1 MNQNQLSISRWMA
14 IAAIFFSGLATCIA
28 YFKWEIFDFAI
39 YPIILLSVF
48 IWFCSVVWFLWG
60 WLKNA
65 NLSGNERQGISSS
78 SYILAFLPICYI
90 FLMVTDESRT
100 RVSVEITNGDKE
112 ITDVRIF
119 GEGSIFLNQD
129 TLQLDTLGEKAHL
142 VYHAK
147 AATAP
152 GMRGNIILECNLGPK
167 AIRKIIAGPFTNTP
181 SNIQTS
187 WHITLDDSFLKN

>member
-1 MNQNQLSISRWMA
+1 MNQNQLSISRFMA

-28 YFKWEIFDFAI
+28 YFKWDMFDFTI
-39 YPIILLSVF
+39 YPIIIFSVF
-48 IWFCSVVWFLWG
+48 LWICSVVWFLWG

-65 NLSGNERQGISSS
+65 NLTGNERQGISSS

-100 RVSVEITNGDKE
+100 RVSVEITNGDQE
-112 ITDVRIF
+112 LTHVRIF

-129 TLQLDTLGEKAHL
+129 TLSLDTLGEKAHL
-142 VYHAK
+142 VYHVK

-152 GMRGNIILECNLGPK
+152 GMRGNIILECKMGPK
-167 AIRKIIAGPFTNTP
+167 FVRKIIAGPFTNTP

-187 WHITLDDSFLKN
+187 WHINLNETLLKN